1 MSATRNR
8 SPSEDPPSLR
18 HRSNNA
24 NLVVD
29 SEHRTGQID
38 MSPLPPLHKK
48 AVSSSLDSIRIVPR
62 VPTGS
67 YSDLEDVELSL
78 LSEEERTSVG
88 RNLQDGDV
96 HSSAGGAKTTA
107 MSSRDKKAMTLLII
121 LCRSLSYLR
130 AFNPVDMIH

>member
-24 NLVVD
+24 NLVV
-29 SEHRTGQID
+29 EHHTGQID
-38 MSPLPPLHKK
+38 MSPLQPLHKK
-48 AVSSSLDSIRIVPR
+48 AVSSSLDSIRIAPR
-62 VPTGS
+62 VPAGS

-78 LSEEERTSVG
+78 LSAEERTSAG

-96 HSSAGGAKTTA
+96 HSSASGAKTTA
-107 MSSRDKKAMTLLII
+107 MSSRDKKAMSLLII